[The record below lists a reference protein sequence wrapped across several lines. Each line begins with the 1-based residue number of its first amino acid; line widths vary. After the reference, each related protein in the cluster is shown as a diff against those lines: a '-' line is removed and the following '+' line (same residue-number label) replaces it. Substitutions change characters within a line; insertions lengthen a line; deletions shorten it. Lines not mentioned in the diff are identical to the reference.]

1 MICVAD
7 EISDPPVRKAIP
19 DEPTFV
25 PATDQTAIQKA
36 AQMVRDIG
44 LTKPCL
50 GNDFLHAGVAETPE
64 ELCPRLKGV
73 SCRKIVLNVLQC
85 HIIIH

>member
-1 MICVAD
+1 LICVAD

-50 GNDFLHAGVAETPE
+50 GNDFLHAAFV
-64 ELCPRLKGV
+64 R
-73 SCRKIVLNVLQC
+73 Q
-85 HIIIH
+85 